1 MAMAT
6 QMPARQDLATLDI
19 PVGGMTCA
27 SCVGRV
33 ERAIK
38 AVDGV
43 ITASVNLATE
53 RAQVSFP
60 RGATDAFKLAEA
72 IRDTGY
78 EPAEETVELTISGMT
93 CASCVGRVERALAAV
108 PGVLAASVN
117 LATQRAT
124 VRTLGGL
131 TPALIEAVQET
142 GYEAATVQAGGVQT
156 DRERA
161 AREAELASLQRS
173 IILAALGTAPLLVFE
188 MGAHW
193 STTIHDALHSTV
205 GMDNVRLLS
214 FLIATAVLFG
224 PGLRF
229 HAKGWPALWRRA
241 PDMNSLVSLGT
252 AAAYGYSVVATFA
265 PGLLP
270 QGTAYTY
277 YEAGA
282 VIVTLILLGR
292 WFEARAK
299 GQTSEAI
306 RRLMTLQAK
315 TARVVRDGEE
325 VEVGI
330 ETVRVGDV
338 VAVRPGDRVPVD
350 GEVVEGSSFVDEA
363 MITGEPIPVQKS
375 AGAAV
380 VGGTING
387 TGAFRFRATKV
398 GSDTLL
404 AQIVRT
410 VEAAQGSKLPIQ
422 AVVDR
427 VTMWFVP
434 AVIAL
439 ALLTFAA
446 WLILGPSPA
455 LSYALINAVAVLII
469 ACPCAMGL
477 ATPTSIMVGTGKAAE
492 LGILFRR
499 GEALQ
504 ALRDAT
510 VIAVDKTGTLTK
522 GRPELTDIAVAEGF
536 EENEVL
542 RLVAS
547 VETRS
552 EHPVAEAIVAEAHR
566 RGLAPGEPASFEA
579 SPGFGVSAI
588 VEGHRIA
595 VGADRM
601 MAQLG
606 LGVAVFADA
615 AARLGDA
622 GKTPLYAAVDGRLAA
637 VIAVA
642 DPIKETSPAAIR
654 ALQGLGA
661 KVVMITGDNRRTAEA
676 IARTLGID
684 EVVAEVLPTDKAE
697 AVKRLQAGGAA
708 RVAFVGDGIND
719 APALAQADVGL
730 AIGTGTDIAIES
742 ADVVLMGG
750 DLRGVTNAIA
760 LSQATLRNIRQNL
773 VWAFGYNVVL
783 IPVAA
788 GLLYPVAGVL
798 LSPIFAGL
806 AMALSSVSVLTNAL
820 RLRAFK
826 PPLQD
831 ENNRKSELRLA
842 PAE

>member
-1 MAMAT
+1 MAT

>member
-1 MAMAT
+1 MTA
-6 QMPARQDLATLDI
+6 QPLARRDLAILDI

-33 ERAIK
+33 ERAIR
-38 AVDGV
+38 AVEGV
-43 ITASVNLATE
+43 DSASVNLATE
-53 RAQVSFP
+53 RAHVSFRP
-60 RGATDAFKLAEA
+60 SAANALKMAEA
-72 IRDTGY
+72 IRDVGY
-78 EPAEETVELTISGMT
+78 EPAEETIDLKISGMT
-93 CASCVGRVERALAAV
+93 CASCVGRVERALKAV
-108 PGVLAASVN
+108 PGVIEASVN
-117 LATQRAT
+117 LASERAS
-124 VRTLGGL
+124 VRALGDVTG
-131 TPALIEAVQET
+131 AVIRAVEDT
-142 GYEAATVQAGGVQT
+142 GYEAERVQTGAEQT

-161 AREAELASLQRS
+161 AREAELSGLKRS
-173 IILAALGTAPLLVFE
+173 VILAAIATVPLLVFE
-188 MGAHW
+188 MGAHLFEEV
-193 STTIHDALHSTV
+193 HHFLAGKF
-205 GMDNVRLLS
+205 GMGNIQIAS
-214 FLIATAVLFG
+214 FLLATFVLFG

-229 HAKGWPALWRRA
+229 HRKGWLALWRRA
-241 PDMNSLVSLGT
+241 PDMNSLVALGT
-252 AAAYGYSVVATFA
+252 SAAYGYSAMATFA

-270 QGTAYTY
+270 AGTEYTY

-315 TARVVRDGEE
+315 TARVLRDGEE

-330 ETVRVGDV
+330 DAVKPGDIV
-338 VAVRPGDRVPVD
+338 VVRPGDKVPVD
-350 GEVVEGSSFVDEA
+350 GEVVEGSSYIDEA
-363 MITGEPIPVQKS
+363 MITGEPVPARKNV
-375 AGAAV
+375 GDGV

-387 TGAFRFRATKV
+387 TGSFRFRATKV
-398 GSDTLL
+398 GADTLL
-404 AQIVRT
+404 AQIVRM

-422 AVVDR
+422 AIVDR

-434 AVIAL
+434 VVIGL
-439 ALLTFAA
+439 ALLTFLA
-446 WLILGPSPA
+446 WLALGPSPA
-455 LSYALINAVAVLII
+455 LSYALVNAVAVLII

-510 VIAVDKTGTLTK
+510 IVAVDKTGTLTK
-522 GRPELTDIAVAEGF
+522 GKPELTDIAVAEGLLVDD
-536 EENEVL
+536 VL

-547 VETRS
+547 VEIRS
-552 EHPVAEAIVAEAHR
+552 EHPVAEAIVDEARR
-566 RGLAPGEPASFEA
+566 RGLALAEAVSFEA
-579 SPGFGVSAI
+579 KPGFGVRGI
-588 VEGHRIA
+588 VNSVRVE
-595 VGADRM
+595 VGADRLM
-601 MAQLG
+601 RQLG
-606 LGVAVFADA
+606 LDVSVFAETA
-615 AARLGDA
+615 GRLGDE
-622 GKTPLYAAVDGRLAA
+622 GKTPLYAAIDGRLAA

-642 DPIKETSPAAIR
+642 DAIKETTPAAIQ
-654 ALQGLGA
+654 ALYEAGV
-661 KVVMITGDNRRTAEA
+661 KVVMITGDNRRTADA

-697 AVKRLQAGGAA
+697 VIKRLQAGGTA

-742 ADVVLMGG
+742 ADIVLMSG
-750 DLRGVTNAIA
+750 DLRGVPNAIA

-788 GLLYPVAGVL
+788 GALYPVFGIL
-798 LSPIFAGL
+798 LSPMVAGL

-820 RLRAFK
+820 RLRAFQA
-826 PPLQD
+826 PLREEVRQ
-831 ENNRKSELRLA
+831 ESGLRLA